1 MTKQGT
7 NIFVVLRD
15 GKQNQLSLIKET
27 RNYIAMNNISR
38 IYLLR
43 IIDRSEDLGVFNPE
57 AEEAIVTKAENDISR
72 FLIELSNI
80 NCQVEKVVRIGSYQD
95 RIEELV
101 KQHSPEAIIVQ
112 SSKLS
117 GIKKIFLGSTTT
129 DVINNAHCP
138 VIVVGS

>member
-1 MTKQGT
+1 MTKQDR

-15 GKQNQLSLIKET
+15 VKQNQLSLIKET
-27 RNYIAMNNISR
+27 RNYIAKNNISK

-43 IIDRSEDLGVFNPE
+43 IVDRSEDIGVFNPE
-57 AEEAIVTKAENDISR
+57 AEKAIVTKAENDISR
-72 FLIELSNI
+72 FLSELSNI
-80 NCQVEKVVRIGSYQD
+80 NCQLEKVVKIGSYQD

-101 KQHSPEAIIVQ
+101 SKYNPEAIIVQ
-112 SSKLS
+112 SSKIS
-117 GIKKIFLGSTTT
+117 GIKKIFLGSTTA